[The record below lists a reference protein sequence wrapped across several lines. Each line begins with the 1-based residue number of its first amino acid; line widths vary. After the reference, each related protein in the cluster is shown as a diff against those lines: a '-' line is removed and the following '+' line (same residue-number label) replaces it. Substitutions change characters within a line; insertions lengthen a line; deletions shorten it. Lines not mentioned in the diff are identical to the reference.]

1 MPIYT
6 YHCSRCDESLE
17 QIRKID
23 DRDTLTICRR
33 CRNPVERKVDA
44 PGSVWAPTSTNG
56 GMKV

>member
-6 YHCSRCDESLE
+6 YHCDTCDEDLE

-23 DRDTLTICRR
+23 DRDRLTICRR
-33 CRNPVERKVDA
+33 CRRPTERKIDA
-44 PGSVWAPTSTNG
+44 PGSVWAPTATGG